1 MPRSHKKQE
10 KTIIENLPAESGQWI
25 KQPWNL
31 TFVKGEMSLTQLN
44 IMFSLVYKLQS
55 NINDVLRGNKDT
67 LFPDAVYDKNMN
79 LKIRIPLSE
88 VVDHPQRYKDVE
100 ISAYRLYDIHDII
113 EYKDESGELHRK
125 MSHLF
130 VSVDVPVIE
139 GTTRRKGE
147 IVFEINKSMIDQ
159 VFQVQRYINYI
170 KGIVGN
176 FRSGHTARLYMY
188 MKAYLNNY
196 DPEKGFAR
204 WVVGYTELRE
214 MIGCRVWASPGLD
227 ENGNKLK
234 ETWIEK
240 KYARY
245 NHFKEKIL
253 ESARQ
258 ELDELAKENKV
269 ECYFTYDEISETK
282 AIYENG
288 PKKISFKIWMTDF
301 GKEQRQAI
309 DDKSNFYK
317 IEGILRNELN
327 LKTTQIRSTLN
338 LITPENSEFLVK
350 KIQELKV
357 YILTHEEINAP
368 EKYIYKS
375 LKEAL
380 KEWKTGSGT
389 PVHIEKSVDSEDKDV
404 EDVEYEEIKDS
415 PTPQKPPIQLIENR
429 CTEAVKKFWD
439 VRWIEGENKGNI
451 EKLNNL
457 ITTLD
462 KALQKVLPDY
472 DISKLEEH
480 LNLFA
485 LTSTKYPTSA
495 VILDFIKQEEGIILQ
510 NYGRQQSSFIESYTD
525 RRRSAPCPVDTKPE
539 DYE

>member
-1 MPRSHKKQE
+1 MARSHKKQE
-10 KTIIENLPAESGQWI
+10 NTIIENLPAESGHWI

-55 NINDVLRGNKDT
+55 NINEVLRGNEES

-100 ISAYRLYDIHDII
+100 ISAYRLYNIHDII
-113 EYKDESGELHRK
+113 EYKGEDGELHRK

-130 VSVDVPVIE
+130 ASVDVPVIE

-159 VFQVQRYINYI
+159 VFKVERYINYI

-176 FRSGHTARLYMY
+176 FRSGHSARLYMY
-188 MKAYLNNY
+188 IKAYLSNY

-214 MIGCRVWASPGLD
+214 MIGCRVWASPGKD
-227 ENGNKLK
+227 ENGNNLK

-245 NHFKEKIL
+245 NHFKEKVL
-253 ESARQ
+253 ESARK
-258 ELDELAKENKV
+258 ELEELAKENKV
-269 ECYFTYDEISETK
+269 ECYFSYDEISDTK
-282 AIYENG
+282 AVYETG
-288 PKKISFKIWMTDF
+288 PKKISFKIWLTEF
-301 GKEQRQAI
+301 GKAQRQAI
-309 DDKSNFYK
+309 GDKSNVYK

-327 LKTTQIRSTLN
+327 LKTTQIRTTLN
-338 LITPENSEFLVK
+338 LITPENSDFLLK

-357 YILTHEEINAP
+357 YILTHEEIKAP

-380 KEWKTGSGT
+380 REWKNGSKET
-389 PVHIEKSVDSEDKDV
+389 DNAESE
-404 EDVEYEEIKDS
+404 EAEYVEYEEVKES
-415 PTPQKPPIQLIENR
+415 PFPTPQKPSIPIVENR
-429 CTEAVKKFWD
+429 CTEAVKKFWE
-439 VRWIEGENKGNI
+439 VRWSEGENRGDI
-451 EKLNNL
+451 EKMNKL

-462 KALQKVLPDY
+462 VALQKVLPDY

-485 LTSTKYPTSA
+485 ITSVKYPTSA
-495 VILDFIKQEEGIILQ
+495 VILDFIKQEEGII
-510 NYGRQQSSFIESYTD
+510 NEDHDKSKQQSEHAAAIRD
-525 RRRSAPCPVDTKPE
+525 RRRSAPVSMATSTADFE
-539 DYE
+539 

>member
-1 MPRSHKKQE
+1 MDRSPKKQE
-10 KTIIENLPAESGQWI
+10 KTIIENLPAESGHWI

-55 NINDVLRGNKDT
+55 NINEVLKGNKDS

-79 LKIRIPLSE
+79 LKISIPLSE
-88 VVDHPQRYKDVE
+88 VVDHPQRYKDVA
-100 ISAYRLYDIHDII
+100 ISAYRLYNIHDII
-113 EYKDESGELHRK
+113 EYKGEDGELHRK
-125 MSHLF
+125 MAHLF

-159 VFQVQRYINYI
+159 VFKVERYINYI

-188 MKAYLNNY
+188 IKAYLSNY

-214 MIGCRVWASPGLD
+214 MLGYRVWASPGKD

-234 ETWIEK
+234 ETWVEK
-240 KYARY
+240 KYGLY
-245 NHFKEKIL
+245 KNFKLKVL
-253 ESARQ
+253 ESARK
-258 ELDELAKENKV
+258 ELEELAKENKV
-269 ECYFTYDEISETK
+269 ECYFSYDEITDTK
-282 AIYENG
+282 AVYETG
-288 PKKISFKIWMTDF
+288 PKKISFKIWLTDF
-301 GKEQRQAI
+301 GRQQRQAI
-309 DDKSNFYK
+309 GDKSNVYK

-327 LKTTQIRSTLN
+327 LKTTQIRTTLN
-338 LITPENSEFLVK
+338 LITPENSDFLLK
-350 KIQELKV
+350 KVQELKV
-357 YILTHEEINAP
+357 YILTHEEIKAP

-375 LKEAL
+375 LREAL
-380 KEWKTGSGT
+380 RAWKNGSEEEMSDETAG
-389 PVHIEKSVDSEDKDV
+389 EY
-404 EDVEYEEIKDS
+404 VEYEEVKETSS
-415 PTPQKPPIQLIENR
+415 PTPQKTSIPIVENR

-439 VRWIEGENKGNI
+439 VRWSEGENRGDI
-451 EKLNNL
+451 EKMNKL

-462 KALQKVLPDY
+462 VALQKVLPDY

-485 LTSTKYPTSA
+485 ITSVKYPTSA
-495 VILDFIKQEEGIILQ
+495 VILDFIKQEEGII
-510 NYGRQQSSFIESYTD
+510 NEDHDKSKQQSEHAAALRD
-525 RRRSAPCPVDTKPE
+525 RRRSAPVSMATSTADFE
-539 DYE
+539 

>member
-1 MPRSHKKQE
+1 MDRSPQKQE

-55 NINDVLRGNKDT
+55 NINEVLKGNKDS

-79 LKIRIPLSE
+79 LKISIPLSE
-88 VVDHPQRYKDVE
+88 VVDHPQRYKDVA
-100 ISAYRLYDIHDII
+100 ISAYRLYNIHDII
-113 EYKDESGELHRK
+113 EYKGEDGYLHRK
-125 MSHLF
+125 MAHLF
-130 VSVDVPVIE
+130 VSVEVPVIE

-159 VFQVQRYINYI
+159 VFKVERYINYI

-188 MKAYLNNY
+188 IKAYLSNY

-214 MIGCRVWASPGLD
+214 MLGYRVWASPGKD

-234 ETWIEK
+234 ETWVEK
-240 KYARY
+240 KYGLY
-245 NHFKEKIL
+245 KNFKLKVL
-253 ESARQ
+253 ESARK
-258 ELDELAKENKV
+258 ELEELAKENKV
-269 ECYFTYDEISETK
+269 ECYFSYDEITDTK
-282 AIYENG
+282 AVYVTG
-288 PKKISFKIWMTDF
+288 PKKISFKIWLTEF
-301 GKEQRQAI
+301 GKAQRQAI
-309 DDKSNFYK
+309 DDKSNVYK

-327 LKTTQIRSTLN
+327 LKTTQIITTLN
-338 LITPENSEFLVK
+338 LITPENSDFLLK

-357 YILTHEEINAP
+357 YILTHEEIKAP

-380 KEWKTGSGT
+380 REWKNGSKET
-389 PVHIEKSVDSEDKDV
+389 ENAESE
-404 EDVEYEEIKDS
+404 EAAYVEYEEVKGSPS
-415 PTPQKPPIQLIENR
+415 PTPQKPSIPIVENR
-429 CTEAVKKFWD
+429 CTEAVKKFWE
-439 VRWIEGENKGNI
+439 VRWSEGENRGDI
-451 EKLNNL
+451 EKMNKL

-462 KALQKVLPDY
+462 VALQKVLPEY

-485 LTSTKYPTSA
+485 ITSVKYPTSA
-495 VILDFIKQEEGIILQ
+495 VILDFIKQEEGII
-510 NYGRQQSSFIESYTD
+510 NEDYDKSKQQSEHTAALLD
-525 RRRSAPCPVDTKPE
+525 RRRSAPVSMATSTADFE
-539 DYE
+539 

>member
-1 MPRSHKKQE
+1 MARSHKKQE
-10 KTIIENLPAESGQWI
+10 NTIIENLPAESGHWI

-55 NINDVLRGNKDT
+55 NINEVLRGNEES

-100 ISAYRLYDIHDII
+100 LSAYRLYNIHDII
-113 EYKDESGELHRK
+113 EYKGEDGYLHRK
-125 MSHLF
+125 MAHLF
-130 VSVDVPVIE
+130 VSVEVPVIE

-159 VFQVQRYINYI
+159 VFKVERYINYI

-176 FRSGHTARLYMY
+176 FRSGHSARLYMY
-188 MKAYLNNY
+188 IKAYLSNY

-214 MIGCRVWASPGLD
+214 MIGCRVWASPGKD
-227 ENGNKLK
+227 ENGNNLK

-245 NHFKEKIL
+245 NHFKEKVL
-253 ESARQ
+253 ESARK
-258 ELDELAKENKV
+258 ELEELAKENKV
-269 ECYFTYDEISETK
+269 ECYFSYDEITDTK
-282 AIYENG
+282 AVYETG
-288 PKKISFKIWMTDF
+288 PKKISFKIWLTEF
-301 GKEQRQAI
+301 GKAQRQAI
-309 DDKSNFYK
+309 GDKSNVYK

-327 LKTTQIRSTLN
+327 LKTTQIRTTLN
-338 LITPENSEFLVK
+338 LITPENSDFLLK

-357 YILTHEEINAP
+357 YILTHEEIKAP

-380 KEWKTGSGT
+380 REWKNGSKET
-389 PVHIEKSVDSEDKDV
+389 ESAESE
-404 EDVEYEEIKDS
+404 EAEYVEYEEVKESPS
-415 PTPQKPPIQLIENR
+415 PTPQKPSIPIVENR
-429 CTEAVKKFWD
+429 CTEAVKKFWK
-439 VRWIEGENKGNI
+439 VRWSEGENRGDI
-451 EKLNNL
+451 EKLNKL

-462 KALQKVLPDY
+462 VALQKVLPDY

-485 LTSTKYPTSA
+485 ITSVKYPTSA
-495 VILDFIKQEEGIILQ
+495 VILDFIKQEEGII
-510 NYGRQQSSFIESYTD
+510 NDTDYDKSKQQSEHAAALHD
-525 RRRSAPCPVDTKPE
+525 RRRSAPVSMATSTADFE
-539 DYE
+539 